1 MSQET
6 EQKSVEANEIKEN
19 GRLGTFI
26 HRVRELPSNYRMAF
40 VSSWRNKERGL
51 AVFAGVFLA
60 SLVITTV
67 LSYGVGLSQI
77 FLATSLEGE
86 PVDAKIEFDRKPAE
100 GTEGWTNNST
110 VMMEVCDELV
120 SEFVEFTDCALTL
133 GRQGIHGGGFF
144 NQDFIVAQPLEMRS
158 MEANS
163 NPLWEDVKFNYPE
176 LEDAGPPISEMRGIR
191 FMGPGAFDG
200 ELADRFGG
208 NIIDGLGE
216 WPSPE
221 EMEDRRGLI
230 LPSNIVSDARAN
242 VGDKIDSLS
251 FVYVTQTSELGSD
264 SITPENCAG
273 EITSERNEQTYCR
286 EEFVVENLTILGVYD
301 PWDFGNPTLPPNP
314 VFASLTSLSDEQQR
328 ILIDNDHIYLS
339 MSVNR
344 SLIPSSS
351 TTEAAEWLEDLGMR
365 VGDKEYANGTVEVF
379 YFDIVSG
386 TITFLQIFLGLIQA
400 FDYII
405 MIPIVV
411 LSIAVLIYGLV
422 LSLEQRRR
430 EISIQRVIGADTQR
444 LSGMV
449 LLELSVIAFAGWVV
463 GYLLAMIAVP
473 IVLSAVGFLVFSE
486 LTTEVNPALS
496 FAATLFTAFATLGV
510 ALLFGRSRTR
520 EFIEMEI
527 DEGVRTISKKRPPR
541 RWLHWTMFTIG
552 MLSFTDTALEQ
563 NGSEDGLY
571 SNFFLEGL
579 FGIFGP
585 FFLWIGG
592 ALLLA
597 WLGAKGPYIM
607 QFIFG
612 KTALLKD
619 VKRGLKGSGS
629 SESINR
635 LSVIMLLTLSIVTLA
650 AVQGYTGTLVDERTA
665 DANVGSELQMVMDGP
680 RNQSQVEAILT
691 EYYPDGEIVAMTV
704 PQILLSPTRGGD
716 AYLTYVLMN
725 NSDEVLRWNQQA
737 IPGDGSDP
745 SIYGGMTF
753 SAGEDAAYGLDLW
766 GSGRRSNDA
775 EDIVLA
781 ASDSRS
787 EVVNFTYNDIDF
799 VPSNISGEDRIGLLF
814 AFASVLDT
822 DLSDADLSNED
833 FSNRDFGRTNFINAN
848 LSGAN
853 FSGSN
858 LSESIFVNTN
868 ITNTNFSEANLEG
881 AIFFSFASLLTA
893 VDPEQPTMEELIERV
908 GRYDLDV
915 TESIEGMICPNGEI
929 APAEE
934 CTTFSELSDFPE
946 LIQPFFFIQSRD
958 VVITPFQEELRYI
971 GVHKFI
977 PGVPSGAMSSSL
989 IISEDSWRAFV
1000 GDEDA
1005 DEHNSTTWIIHLPD
1019 ISGDD
1024 LKALASIIEA
1034 DSRVSST
1041 NDWETAHEAVERDGG
1056 LIFGTP
1062 GLLSLQFVVASI
1074 AAVASAFV
1082 FLSLVLTQ
1090 RQKELAIL
1098 QAIGASPNQIIRL
1111 VLFEILSIVLVSMLL
1126 GIILGIG
1133 VAFSFNGFF
1142 DVFGFIFQIFG
1153 GTSTV
1158 IERELVYPWVQL
1170 GLVTFSVFVAVVLAL
1185 VVTTRRALS
1194 ADLASVLKGE

>member
-1 MSQET
+1 MAEET
-6 EQKSVEANEIKEN
+6 EQKTVESNEIKEN

-26 HRVRELPSNYRMAF
+26 HRVRELPSNYRMAL

-86 PVDAKIEFDRKPAE
+86 PVDAKIEFDRKPVE

-120 SEFVEFTDCALTL
+120 SDFVEFTDCALTL

-158 MEANS
+158 MEANE
-163 NPLWEDVKFNYPE
+163 NPLWEDISFNYPE

-200 ELADRFGG
+200 ELADRFGA

-221 EMEDRRGLI
+221 VMEEERGLI
-230 LPSNIVSDARAN
+230 LPSNIVNEARAKI
-242 VGDKIDSLS
+242 GDRIDKLS
-251 FVYVTQTSELGSD
+251 FVYVTQTAELGSD
-264 SITPENCAG
+264 SITPDNCAG

-286 EEFVVENLTILGVYD
+286 EEFTVENLTILGVYD

-314 VFASLTSLSDEQQR
+314 VFASLTTLSDDQQR
-328 ILIDNDHIYLS
+328 LLIDNDHIYLS
-339 MSVNR
+339 MTVNR

-365 VGDKEYANGTVEVF
+365 VGDKEYANGTVELF

-486 LTTEVNPALS
+486 LTIEVNPALS
-496 FAATLFTAFATLGV
+496 FAATLFTAVATLGV

-527 DEGVRTISKKRPPR
+527 DEGVRTISKNRPPR
-541 RWLHWTMFTIG
+541 RWLHWTMFAIG

-612 KTALLKD
+612 KTTLLKD

-665 DANVGSELQMVMDGP
+665 DATVGSELQMVMDGP
-680 RNQSQVEAILT
+680 RNQSQVEAVLA
-691 EYYPDGEIVAMTV
+691 EYYPTGEIVAMTV
-704 PQILLSPTRGGD
+704 PQILLSPTAGGD

-753 SAGEDAAYGLDLW
+753 TAGEEAAYGLDLW

-787 EVVNFTYNDIDF
+787 EVLNFTYNDIDF
-799 VPSNISGEDRIGLLF
+799 VPSNISEEDRLGLLF
-814 AFASVLDT
+814 AYASVMDT
-822 DLSDADLSNED
+822 DLSDANLSNENL
-833 FSNRDFGRTNFINAN
+833 SNRDFGRTNFINAD

-853 FSGSN
+853 FSGAN
-858 LSESIFVNTN
+858 LSESIFIDTD
-868 ITNTNFSEANLEG
+868 ITGTNFSEANLEG
-881 AIFFSFASLLTA
+881 TIFFSFASLLS
-893 VDPEQPTMEELIERV
+893 VGPEPTLEDVIERI
-908 GRYDLDV
+908 GLYDLSV
-915 TESIEGMICPNGEI
+915 TESIEGMICPNGET
-929 APAEE
+929 APDEA
-934 CTTFSELSDFPE
+934 CTTFSEFSDFPE
-946 LIQPFFFIQSRD
+946 LLQPFLFAQSRD
-958 VVITPFQEELRYI
+958 VVITPYQEELRYI
-971 GVHKFI
+971 GVHTFI
-977 PGVPSGAMSSSL
+977 PGVPSAAMGSSL
-989 IISEDSWRAFV
+989 IISEESWRSFV
-1000 GDEDA
+1000 GDEKA
-1005 DEHNSTTWIIHLPD
+1005 DTHNSTTWIIHLPD
-1019 ISGDD
+1019 IGGDE
-1024 LKALASIIEA
+1024 LKALASRVEA

-1158 IERELVYPWVQL
+1158 IERELVYPWTQL
-1170 GLVTFSVFVAVVLAL
+1170 AFVTLSVFAAVVLAL
-1185 VVTTRRALS
+1185 VITTRRALG

>member
-1 MSQET
+1 
-6 EQKSVEANEIKEN
+6 
-19 GRLGTFI
+19 
-26 HRVRELPSNYRMAF
+26 
-40 VSSWRNKERGL
+40 
-51 AVFAGVFLA
+51 
-60 SLVITTV
+60 
-67 LSYGVGLSQI
+67 
-77 FLATSLEGE
+77 
-86 PVDAKIEFDRKPAE
+86 
-100 GTEGWTNNST
+100 
-110 VMMEVCDELV
+110 
-120 SEFVEFTDCALTL
+120 
-133 GRQGIHGGGFF
+133 
-144 NQDFIVAQPLEMRS
+144 
-158 MEANS
+158 
-163 NPLWEDVKFNYPE
+163 
-176 LEDAGPPISEMRGIR
+176 
-191 FMGPGAFDG
+191 
-200 ELADRFGG
+200 
-208 NIIDGLGE
+208 
-216 WPSPE
+216 
-221 EMEDRRGLI
+221 
-230 LPSNIVSDARAN
+230 
-242 VGDKIDSLS
+242 
-251 FVYVTQTSELGSD
+251 
-264 SITPENCAG
+264 
-273 EITSERNEQTYCR
+273 
-286 EEFVVENLTILGVYD
+286 
-301 PWDFGNPTLPPNP
+301 
-314 VFASLTSLSDEQQR
+314 
-328 ILIDNDHIYLS
+328 
-339 MSVNR
+339 
-344 SLIPSSS
+344 
-351 TTEAAEWLEDLGMR
+351 
-365 VGDKEYANGTVEVF
+365 
-379 YFDIVSG
+379 
-386 TITFLQIFLGLIQA
+386 
-400 FDYII
+400 
-405 MIPIVV
+405 
-411 LSIAVLIYGLV
+411 
-422 LSLEQRRR
+422 
-430 EISIQRVIGADTQR
+430 
-444 LSGMV
+444 
-449 LLELSVIAFAGWVV
+449 
-463 GYLLAMIAVP
+463 MIAVP

-527 DEGVRTISKKRPPR
+527 DEGVRTISEKRPPR
-541 RWLHWTMFTIG
+541 RWLHWTMFAIG

-665 DANVGSELQMVMDGP
+665 DATVGSEMQMVMDGP
-680 RNQSQVEAILT
+680 RNQSQVEAVLT

-775 EDIVLA
+775 EDIILS

-799 VPSNISGEDRIGLLF
+799 VPSNISEEDRIGLLF
-814 AFASVLDT
+814 AYASVMDT
-822 DLSDADLSNED
+822 DLSEADLSNENL
-833 FSNRDFGRTNFINAN
+833 SNRDFGRTNFINAD

-853 FSGSN
+853 FSGAN
-858 LSESIFVNTN
+858 LSESIFIDTD
-868 ITNTNFSEANLEG
+868 ITGTNFSEANLEG
-881 AIFFSFASLLTA
+881 TIFFSFASLLSA
-893 VDPEQPTMEELIERV
+893 GPEPTLEDVIERI
-908 GRYDLDV
+908 GLYDLSV
-915 TESIEGMICPNGEI
+915 TESIEGMICPNGETV
-929 APAEE
+929 PDEE
-934 CTTFSELSDFPE
+934 CTTFSSFSDFPE
-946 LIQPFFFIQSRD
+946 LLQPFLFAQSRD
-958 VVITPFQEELRYI
+958 VVITPYEEELRYI

-977 PGVPSGAMSSSL
+977 PGVPSGAMASSL
-989 IISEDSWRAFV
+989 IISEESWRAFV
-1000 GDEDA
+1000 GDEKA
-1005 DEHNSTTWIIHLPD
+1005 NTHNSTTWIIHLPD
-1019 ISGDD
+1019 ISGDE

-1170 GLVTFSVFVAVVLAL
+1170 GLVTLSVFGAVVLAL

>member
-1 MSQET
+1 MTEEV
-6 EQKSVEANEIKEN
+6 EQKSVEPNEIKEN

-26 HRVRELPSNYRMAF
+26 HRVRELPSNYRMALI
-40 VSSWRNKERGL
+40 SSWRNKERGL

-86 PVDAKIEFDRKPAE
+86 PVDAKIEFDRKPAY
-100 GTEGWTNNST
+100 GTEGWTNNSS

-120 SEFVEFTDCALTL
+120 ADFVEFTDCALTL

-158 MEANS
+158 MEANE
-163 NPLWEDVKFNYPE
+163 NPLWEDIKFNYPE

-221 EMEDRRGLI
+221 VMEEQRGLI

-251 FVYVTQTSELGSD
+251 FVYVTQTAELGSD
-264 SITPENCAG
+264 SITPDNCAG

-286 EEFVVENLTILGVYD
+286 EEFTIENLTLLGVYD

-314 VFASLTSLSDEQQR
+314 VFASLNTLSDEQQR
-328 ILIDNDHIYLS
+328 TLIDNDHIYLS

-365 VGDKEYANGTVEVF
+365 VGDQEYANGTVEVF

-463 GYLLAMIAVP
+463 GYILAMIAVP

-486 LTTEVNPALS
+486 LTTEVNPTLS

-527 DEGVRTISKKRPPR
+527 DEGVRTVAKKRPPR
-541 RWLHWTMFTIG
+541 RWLHWAMFAIG

-665 DANVGSELQMVMDGP
+665 DANVGSEMQVVMDGP
-680 RNQSQVEAILT
+680 RNQSQVETVLT

-704 PQILLSPTRGGD
+704 PQILLSPTGGGD

-725 NSDEVLRWNQQA
+725 NSDDVLRWNQQA

-753 SAGEDAAYGLDLW
+753 SAGEEAAYGL
-766 GSGRRSNDA
+766 GRRSNDA
-775 EDIVLA
+775 EDIILS

-787 EVVNFTYNDIDF
+787 EVLNFTYNDIDF
-799 VPSNISGEDRIGLLF
+799 IPSNISEEDRFGLLF
-814 AFASVLDT
+814 AYASVMDT
-822 DLSDADLSNED
+822 DLSEANLSNENL
-833 FSNRDFGRTNFINAN
+833 SNRDFGRTNFINAD

-853 FSGSN
+853 FSGTN
-858 LSESIFVNTN
+858 LSESIFIDTD
-868 ITNTNFSEANLEG
+868 ITGTNFSEANLEG
-881 AIFFSFASLLTA
+881 AIFFSFASLVSA
-893 VDPEQPTMEELIERV
+893 GPEPTLEDVIERI
-908 GRYDLDV
+908 GRYDLTV
-915 TESIEGMICPNGEI
+915 TESIEGMICPNGET
-929 APAEE
+929 APDEA
-934 CTTFSELSDFPE
+934 CTIFSEFSDFPE
-946 LIQPFFFIQSRD
+946 LLQPFLFAQSRD
-958 VVITPFQEELRYI
+958 VVITPYQEELRYI
-971 GVHKFI
+971 GVHTFI
-977 PGVPSGAMSSSL
+977 PGVPSAAMGSSL
-989 IISEDSWRAFV
+989 IISEESWRSFV
-1000 GDEDA
+1000 GDEKA
-1005 DEHNSTTWIIHLPD
+1005 DTHNSTTWIIHLPD
-1019 ISGDD
+1019 IGGEE

-1041 NDWETAHEAVERDGG
+1041 NDWKTAHEAVERDGG

-1170 GLVTFSVFVAVVLAL
+1170 GLVTLSVFGAVVLAL

-1194 ADLASVLKGE
+1194 ADLATVLKGE

>member
-1 MSQET
+1 MSEET
-6 EQKSVEANEIKEN
+6 EQKSVESNEIKEN

-26 HRVRELPSNYRMAF
+26 HRVRELPSNYRMAL

-77 FLATSLEGE
+77 FLSTSLEGE
-86 PVDAKIEFDRKPAE
+86 PVDAKIEFDRKPAY
-100 GTEGWTNNST
+100 GTEGWTNNSS

-120 SEFVEFTDCALTL
+120 SDFVEFTDCALTL
-133 GRQGIHGGGFF
+133 GRQGIHGSGFF

-163 NPLWEDVKFNYPE
+163 NPLWEDISFNYPE

-200 ELADRFGG
+200 ELADRFGA

-221 EMEDRRGLI
+221 VMEEERGLI
-230 LPSNIVSDARAN
+230 LPSNIVNEARAK
-242 VGDKIDSLS
+242 VGEKIDKLS
-251 FVYVTQTSELGSD
+251 FVYVTETAELGSD

-286 EEFVVENLTILGVYD
+286 EEFTIENLTLLGVYD

-314 VFASLTSLSDEQQR
+314 VFASLNTLSDEQQR

-339 MSVNR
+339 MTVNR

-365 VGDKEYANGTVEVF
+365 VGDQEYANGTVEVF

-449 LLELSVIAFAGWVV
+449 LLELSVIAFAGWIV
-463 GYLLAMIAVP
+463 GYLLAMVAVP

-486 LTTEVNPALS
+486 LTTAVNPALS
-496 FAATLFTAFATLGV
+496 FGATLFTAFATLGV

-680 RNQSQVEAILT
+680 RNQSQVEAVLS

-704 PQILLSPTRGGD
+704 PQILLSPSAGGD

-753 SAGEDAAYGLDLW
+753 TAGGEAAYGLDLW

-787 EVVNFTYNDIDF
+787 ELVNFTYNDIDF
-799 VPSNISGEDRIGLLF
+799 VPSNISEEDRLGLLF
-814 AFASVLDT
+814 AYASVMDT
-822 DLSDADLSNED
+822 DLSDANLSNENL
-833 FSNRDFGRTNFINAN
+833 SNRDFGRTNFINAD
-848 LSGAN
+848 LSGAD
-853 FSGSN
+853 FSSAN
-858 LSESIFVNTN
+858 LSESIFIDTDVTG
-868 ITNTNFSEANLEG
+868 TNFSEANLEG
-881 AIFFSFASLLTA
+881 AIFFSFASLFSVA
-893 VDPEQPTMEELIERV
+893 EPTLEDVIQRIGL
-908 GRYDLDV
+908 YDLSV
-915 TESIEGMICPNGEI
+915 TESIEGIICPNGET
-929 APAEE
+929 APDET

-946 LIQPFFFIQSRD
+946 LLQPFLFAQSRD
-958 VVITPFQEELRYI
+958 VVITPYQEELRYI
-971 GVHKFI
+971 GVHTFI
-977 PGVPSGAMSSSL
+977 PGVPSAAMGSSL
-989 IISEDSWRAFV
+989 IISEESWRSFV
-1000 GDEDA
+1000 GDEKA
-1005 DEHNSTTWIIHLPD
+1005 DSHNSTTWIIHLPD
-1019 ISGDD
+1019 IDGDE
-1024 LKALASIIEA
+1024 LKALASRVEA

-1185 VVTTRRALS
+1185 VVTTRRALG
-1194 ADLASVLKGE
+1194 ADLATVLKGE

>member
-1 MSQET
+1 MAEET
-6 EQKSVEANEIKEN
+6 EQKTVESNEIKEN

-26 HRVRELPSNYRMAF
+26 HRVRELPSNYRMAL

-86 PVDAKIEFDRKPAE
+86 PVDAKIEFDRKPVE

-120 SEFVEFTDCALTL
+120 SDFVEFTDCALTL

-158 MEANS
+158 MEANE
-163 NPLWEDVKFNYPE
+163 NPLWEDIGFNYPE

-200 ELADRFGG
+200 ELADRFGA

-221 EMEDRRGLI
+221 VMEEERGLI
-230 LPSNIVSDARAN
+230 LPSNIVNEARAKI
-242 VGDKIDSLS
+242 GDKIDKLS
-251 FVYVTQTSELGSD
+251 FVYVTQTAELGSD
-264 SITPENCAG
+264 SITPDNCAG

-286 EEFVVENLTILGVYD
+286 EEFTVENLTILGVYD

-314 VFASLTSLSDEQQR
+314 VFASLTTLSDDQQR
-328 ILIDNDHIYLS
+328 LLIDNDHIYLS
-339 MSVNR
+339 MTVNR

-365 VGDKEYANGTVEVF
+365 VGDKEYANGTVELF

-486 LTTEVNPALS
+486 LTIEVNPALS
-496 FAATLFTAFATLGV
+496 FAATLFTAVATLGV

-527 DEGVRTISKKRPPR
+527 DEGVRTISKNRPPR
-541 RWLHWTMFTIG
+541 RWLHWTMFAIG

-665 DANVGSELQMVMDGP
+665 DATVGSELQMVMDGP
-680 RNQSQVEAILT
+680 RNQSQVEAVLA
-691 EYYPDGEIVAMTV
+691 EYYPTGEIVAMTV
-704 PQILLSPTRGGD
+704 PQILLSPTAGGD

-753 SAGEDAAYGLDLW
+753 TAGEEAAYGLDLW

-787 EVVNFTYNDIDF
+787 EVLNFTYNDIDF
-799 VPSNISGEDRIGLLF
+799 VPSNISEEDRLGLLF
-814 AFASVLDT
+814 AYASVMDT
-822 DLSDADLSNED
+822 DLSDANLSNENL
-833 FSNRDFGRTNFINAN
+833 SNRDFGRTNFINAD

-853 FSGSN
+853 FSGAN
-858 LSESIFVNTN
+858 LSESIFIDTD
-868 ITNTNFSEANLEG
+868 ITGTNFSEANLEG
-881 AIFFSFASLLTA
+881 SIFFSFASLLS
-893 VDPEQPTMEELIERV
+893 VGPEPTLEDVIERI
-908 GRYDLDV
+908 GLYDLSV
-915 TESIEGMICPNGEI
+915 TESIEGMICPNGET
-929 APAEE
+929 APDEA
-934 CTTFSELSDFPE
+934 CTTFSEFSDFPE
-946 LIQPFFFIQSRD
+946 LLQPFLFAQSRD
-958 VVITPFQEELRYI
+958 VVITPYQEELRYI
-971 GVHKFI
+971 GVHTFI
-977 PGVPSGAMSSSL
+977 PGVPSAAMGSSL
-989 IISEDSWRAFV
+989 IISEESWRSFV
-1000 GDEDA
+1000 GDEKA
-1005 DEHNSTTWIIHLPD
+1005 DTHNSTTWIIHLPD
-1019 ISGDD
+1019 IGGDE
-1024 LKALASIIEA
+1024 LKALASRVEA

-1158 IERELVYPWVQL
+1158 IERELVYPWTQL
-1170 GLVTFSVFVAVVLAL
+1170 AFVTLSVFAAVVLAL
-1185 VVTTRRALS
+1185 VITTRRALG

>member
-1 MSQET
+1 MSEET
-6 EQKSVEANEIKEN
+6 EQKSVEPNEIKEN

-77 FLATSLEGE
+77 FLSTSLEGE
-86 PVDAKIEFDRKPAE
+86 PVDAKIEFDRKPAY
-100 GTEGWTNNST
+100 GTEGWTNNSS

-120 SEFVEFTDCALTL
+120 SDFVEFTDCALTL

-163 NPLWEDVKFNYPE
+163 NPLWEDISFNYPE

-200 ELADRFGG
+200 ELADRFGA

-221 EMEDRRGLI
+221 IMEEERGLI
-230 LPSNIVSDARAN
+230 LPSNIVNEARAK
-242 VGDKIDSLS
+242 VGERIDKLS
-251 FVYVTQTSELGSD
+251 FVYVTQTAELGSD
-264 SITPENCAG
+264 SITPDNCAG

-286 EEFVVENLTILGVYD
+286 EEFTIENLTLLGVYD

-314 VFASLTSLSDEQQR
+314 VFASLNTLSDEQQR

-339 MSVNR
+339 MTVNR

-365 VGDKEYANGTVEVF
+365 VGDQEYANGTVEVF

-449 LLELSVIAFAGWVV
+449 LLELSVIAFAGWIV
-463 GYLLAMIAVP
+463 GYLLAMVAVP

-486 LTTEVNPALS
+486 LTTAVNPALS
-496 FAATLFTAFATLGV
+496 FGATLFTAFATLGV

-680 RNQSQVEAILT
+680 RNQSQVEEVLA

-704 PQILLSPTRGGD
+704 PQILLSPSAGGD

-753 SAGEDAAYGLDLW
+753 TAGEEAAYGLDLW

-775 EDIVLA
+775 EDIVLD

-787 EVVNFTYNDIDF
+787 ELVNFTYNDIDF
-799 VPSNISGEDRIGLLF
+799 VPSNISEEDRLGLLF
-814 AFASVLDT
+814 AYAFVMDT
-822 DLSDADLSNED
+822 DLSDANLSNENL
-833 FSNRDFGRTNFINAN
+833 SNRDFGRTNFINAN

-853 FSGSN
+853 FSSAN
-858 LSESIFVNTN
+858 LSESIFIDTD
-868 ITNTNFSEANLEG
+868 ITGANFSEANLEG
-881 AIFFSFASLLTA
+881 AIFFTFASLLSVA
-893 VDPEQPTMEELIERV
+893 EPTLEDVIQRIGL
-908 GRYDLDV
+908 YDLNV
-915 TESIEGMICPNGEI
+915 TESIEGMICPNGETV
-929 APAEE
+929 PDEE
-934 CTTFSELSDFPE
+934 CTTFSSFSDFPE
-946 LIQPFFFIQSRD
+946 LLQPFLFAQSRD
-958 VVITPFQEELRYI
+958 VVITPYQEELRYI
-971 GVHKFI
+971 GVHTFI
-977 PGVPSGAMSSSL
+977 PGVPSAAMGSSL
-989 IISEDSWRAFV
+989 IISEESWRSFV
-1000 GDEDA
+1000 GDEKA
-1005 DEHNSTTWIIHLPD
+1005 DTHNSTTWIIHLPD
-1019 ISGDD
+1019 IDGDE
-1024 LKALASIIEA
+1024 LKALASRVEA

-1185 VVTTRRALS
+1185 VVTTRRALG
-1194 ADLASVLKGE
+1194 ADLATVLKGE

>member
-1 MSQET
+1 MAEET
-6 EQKSVEANEIKEN
+6 EQKTVESNEIKEN

-26 HRVRELPSNYRMAF
+26 HRVRELPSNYRMAL

-86 PVDAKIEFDRKPAE
+86 PVDAKIEFDRKPVE

-120 SEFVEFTDCALTL
+120 SDFVEFTDCALTL

-158 MEANS
+158 MEANE
-163 NPLWEDVKFNYPE
+163 NPLWEDISFNYPE

-221 EMEDRRGLI
+221 VMEEERGLI
-230 LPSNIVSDARAN
+230 LPSNIVNEARAKI
-242 VGDKIDSLS
+242 GDRIDKLS
-251 FVYVTQTSELGSD
+251 FVYVTQTAELGSD
-264 SITPENCAG
+264 SITPDNCAG

-286 EEFVVENLTILGVYD
+286 EEFTVENLTILGVYD

-314 VFASLTSLSDEQQR
+314 VFASLTTLSDDQQR
-328 ILIDNDHIYLS
+328 LLIDNDHIYLS
-339 MSVNR
+339 MTVNR

-365 VGDKEYANGTVEVF
+365 VGDKEYANGTVELF

-486 LTTEVNPALS
+486 LTIEVNPALS
-496 FAATLFTAFATLGV
+496 FAATLFTAVATLGV

-527 DEGVRTISKKRPPR
+527 DEGVRTISKNRPPR
-541 RWLHWTMFTIG
+541 RWLHWTMFAIG

-665 DANVGSELQMVMDGP
+665 DATVGSELQMVMDGP
-680 RNQSQVEAILT
+680 RNQSQVEAVLA
-691 EYYPDGEIVAMTV
+691 EYYPTGEIVAMTV
-704 PQILLSPTRGGD
+704 PQILLSPTAGGD

-753 SAGEDAAYGLDLW
+753 TAGEEAAYGLDLW

-787 EVVNFTYNDIDF
+787 EVLNFTYNDIDF
-799 VPSNISGEDRIGLLF
+799 VPSNISEEDRLGLLF
-814 AFASVLDT
+814 AYASVMDT
-822 DLSDADLSNED
+822 DLSDANLSNENL
-833 FSNRDFGRTNFINAN
+833 SNRDFGRTNFINAD

-853 FSGSN
+853 FSGAN
-858 LSESIFVNTN
+858 LSESIFIDTD
-868 ITNTNFSEANLEG
+868 ITGTNFSEANLEG
-881 AIFFSFASLLTA
+881 TIFFSFASLLS
-893 VDPEQPTMEELIERV
+893 VGPEPTLEDVIERI
-908 GRYDLDV
+908 GLYDLSV
-915 TESIEGMICPNGEI
+915 TESIEGMICPNGET
-929 APAEE
+929 APDEA
-934 CTTFSELSDFPE
+934 CTTFSEFSDFPE
-946 LIQPFFFIQSRD
+946 LLQPFLFAQSRD
-958 VVITPFQEELRYI
+958 VVITPYQEELRYI
-971 GVHKFI
+971 GVHTFI
-977 PGVPSGAMSSSL
+977 PGVPSAAMGSSL
-989 IISEDSWRAFV
+989 IISEESWRSFV
-1000 GDEDA
+1000 GDEKA
-1005 DEHNSTTWIIHLPD
+1005 DTHNSTTWIIHLPD
-1019 ISGDD
+1019 IGGDE
-1024 LKALASIIEA
+1024 LKALASRVEA

-1158 IERELVYPWVQL
+1158 IERELVYPWTQL
-1170 GLVTFSVFVAVVLAL
+1170 AFVTLSVFAAVVLAL
-1185 VVTTRRALS
+1185 VITTRRALG

>member
-1 MSQET
+1 MSEET
-6 EQKSVEANEIKEN
+6 EQKSVESNEIKEN

-120 SEFVEFTDCALTL
+120 SDFVEFTDCALTL

-144 NQDFIVAQPLEMRS
+144 NEDFIVAQPLEMRS

-163 NPLWEDVKFNYPE
+163 NPLWKDMDFNYPE

-200 ELADRFGG
+200 ELANRFGA

-221 EMEDRRGLI
+221 AMEEQRGLI
-230 LPSNIVSDARAN
+230 LPSNIVSDARAS
-242 VGDKIDSLS
+242 VGDRIDSLS
-251 FVYVTQTSELGSD
+251 FVYVTQTSEIGSD
-264 SITPENCAG
+264 SITSENCAG
-273 EITSERNEQTYCR
+273 EITSERNGQTYCR
-286 EEFVVENLTILGVYD
+286 EEFTVENLTILGVYD

-314 VFASLTSLSDEQQR
+314 IFASLTTLSEDQQR
-328 ILIDNDHIYLS
+328 LLIDNDHIYLS
-339 MSVNR
+339 MTVNR

-486 LTTEVNPALS
+486 LTTTVNPALS
-496 FAATLFTAFATLGV
+496 FGATLFTAFATLGV

-541 RWLHWTMFTIG
+541 RWLHWTMFAIG

-680 RNQSQVEAILT
+680 RNQSQVEAVLS
-691 EYYPDGEIVAMTV
+691 EYYPDGEIVATTV
-704 PQILLSPTRGGD
+704 PQILLSPTAGGD
-716 AYLTYVLMN
+716 TYLTYVLMN
-725 NSDEVLRWNQQA
+725 NSDEVLRWNEQA
-737 IPGDGSDP
+737 IPGEDSDP
-745 SIYGGMTF
+745 SIYDGLTF
-753 SAGEDAAYGLDLW
+753 SAGEDAAYALDLW

-775 EDIVLA
+775 ADIVLP

-787 EVVNFTYNDIDF
+787 EVINFTNIDL
-799 VPSNISGEDRIGLLF
+799 VPVETNASLEERISVLF
-814 AFASVLDT
+814 AYSLMMET
-822 DLSDADLSNED
+822 DLSGIDLSNED
-833 FSNRDFGRTNFINAN
+833 LTNRDFGRTNFMNTDLSGAN
-848 LSGAN
+848 LSGV
-853 FSGSN
+853 N
-858 LSESIFVNTN
+858 LSESLFIDTD
-868 ITNTNFSEANLEG
+868 ISGTNFSGANLEN
-881 AIFFSFASLLTA
+881 AIFFDTASLVFL
-893 VDPEQPTMEELIERV
+893 PENATFENVTDRIGLF
-908 GRYDLDV
+908 DFTV
-915 TESIEGMICPNGEI
+915 TESTDGMTCPNGEI
-929 APAEE
+929 APDAN
-934 CTTFSELSDFPE
+934 CTRFTQFPE
-946 LIQPFFFIQSRD
+946 LLRPFLMEQADF
-958 VVITPFQEELRYI
+958 VITSTQSELRYL
-971 GVHKFI
+971 GVHTYI
-977 PGVPSGAMSSSL
+977 PGVPSASMASSL
-989 IISEDSWRAFV
+989 IISEESWRAFV
-1000 GDEDA
+1000 GDEKA
-1005 DEHNSTTWIIHLPD
+1005 DRHNSTTWIFHLPD
-1019 ISGDD
+1019 ISGDE
-1024 LKALASIIEA
+1024 LKALASVIEA

-1041 NDWETAHEAVERDGG
+1041 NDWKTAHEAVERDGG

>member
-1 MSQET
+1 MAEET
-6 EQKSVEANEIKEN
+6 EQKTVESNEIKEN

-26 HRVRELPSNYRMAF
+26 HRVRELPSNYRMAL

-86 PVDAKIEFDRKPAE
+86 PVDAKIEFDRKPVE

-120 SEFVEFTDCALTL
+120 SDFVEFTDCALTL

-158 MEANS
+158 MEANE
-163 NPLWEDVKFNYPE
+163 NPLWEDIGFNYPE

-200 ELADRFGG
+200 ELADRFGA

-221 EMEDRRGLI
+221 VMEEERGLI
-230 LPSNIVSDARAN
+230 LPSNIVNEARAKI
-242 VGDKIDSLS
+242 GDKIDKLS
-251 FVYVTQTSELGSD
+251 FVYVTQTAELGSD
-264 SITPENCAG
+264 SITPDNCAG

-286 EEFVVENLTILGVYD
+286 EEFTVENLTILGVYD

-314 VFASLTSLSDEQQR
+314 VFASLTTLSDDQQR
-328 ILIDNDHIYLS
+328 LLIDNDHIYLS
-339 MSVNR
+339 MTVNR

-365 VGDKEYANGTVEVF
+365 VGDKEYANGTVELF

-486 LTTEVNPALS
+486 LTIEVNPALS
-496 FAATLFTAFATLGV
+496 FAATLFTAVATLGV

-527 DEGVRTISKKRPPR
+527 DEGVRTISKNRPPR
-541 RWLHWTMFTIG
+541 RWLHWTMFAIG

-612 KTALLKD
+612 KTTLLKD

-665 DANVGSELQMVMDGP
+665 DATVGSELQMVMDGP
-680 RNQSQVEAILT
+680 RNQSQVEAVLA
-691 EYYPDGEIVAMTV
+691 EYYPTGEIVAMTV
-704 PQILLSPTRGGD
+704 PQILLSPTAGGD

-753 SAGEDAAYGLDLW
+753 TAGEEAAYGLDLW

-787 EVVNFTYNDIDF
+787 EVLNFTYNDIDF
-799 VPSNISGEDRIGLLF
+799 VPSNISEEDRLGLLF
-814 AFASVLDT
+814 AYASVMDT
-822 DLSDADLSNED
+822 DLSDANLSNENL
-833 FSNRDFGRTNFINAN
+833 SNRDFGRTNFINAD

-853 FSGSN
+853 FSGAN
-858 LSESIFVNTN
+858 LSESIFIDTD
-868 ITNTNFSEANLEG
+868 ITGTNFSEANLEG
-881 AIFFSFASLLTA
+881 TIFFSFASLLS
-893 VDPEQPTMEELIERV
+893 VGPEPTLEDVIERI
-908 GRYDLDV
+908 GLYDLSV
-915 TESIEGMICPNGEI
+915 TESIEGMICPNGET
-929 APAEE
+929 APDEA
-934 CTTFSELSDFPE
+934 CTTFSEFSDFPE
-946 LIQPFFFIQSRD
+946 LLQPFLFAQSRD
-958 VVITPFQEELRYI
+958 VVITPYQEELRYI
-971 GVHKFI
+971 GVHTFI
-977 PGVPSGAMSSSL
+977 PGVPSAAMGSSL
-989 IISEDSWRAFV
+989 IISEESWRSFV
-1000 GDEDA
+1000 GDEKA
-1005 DEHNSTTWIIHLPD
+1005 DTHNSTTWIIHLPD
-1019 ISGDD
+1019 IGGDE
-1024 LKALASIIEA
+1024 LKALASRVEA

-1158 IERELVYPWVQL
+1158 IERELVYPWTQL
-1170 GLVTFSVFVAVVLAL
+1170 AFVTLSVFAAVVLAL
-1185 VVTTRRALS
+1185 VITTRRALG

>member
-1 MSQET
+1 MSEET
-6 EQKSVEANEIKEN
+6 EQKSVEPNEIKEN

-77 FLATSLEGE
+77 FLSTSLEGE
-86 PVDAKIEFDRKPAE
+86 PVDAKIEFDRKPAY
-100 GTEGWTNNST
+100 GTEGWTNNSS

-120 SEFVEFTDCALTL
+120 SDFVEFTDCALTL

-163 NPLWEDVKFNYPE
+163 NPLWEDISFNYPE

-200 ELADRFGG
+200 ELADRFGA

-221 EMEDRRGLI
+221 IMEEERGLI
-230 LPSNIVSDARAN
+230 LPSNIVNEARAK
-242 VGDKIDSLS
+242 VGERIDKLS
-251 FVYVTQTSELGSD
+251 FVYVTQTAELGSD
-264 SITPENCAG
+264 SITPDNCAG

-286 EEFVVENLTILGVYD
+286 EEFTIENLTLLGVYD

-314 VFASLTSLSDEQQR
+314 VFASLNTLSDEQQR

-339 MSVNR
+339 MTVNR

-365 VGDKEYANGTVEVF
+365 VGDQEYANGTVEVF

-449 LLELSVIAFAGWVV
+449 LLELSVIAFAGWIV
-463 GYLLAMIAVP
+463 GYLLAMVAVP

-486 LTTEVNPALS
+486 LTTAVNPALS
-496 FAATLFTAFATLGV
+496 FGATLFTAFATLGV

-680 RNQSQVEAILT
+680 RNQSQVEEVLA

-704 PQILLSPTRGGD
+704 PQILLSPSAGGD

-753 SAGEDAAYGLDLW
+753 TAGEEAAYGLDLW

-775 EDIVLA
+775 EDIVLD

-787 EVVNFTYNDIDF
+787 ELVNFTYNDIDF
-799 VPSNISGEDRIGLLF
+799 VPSNISEEDRLGLLF
-814 AFASVLDT
+814 AYAFVMDT
-822 DLSDADLSNED
+822 DLSDANLSNENL
-833 FSNRDFGRTNFINAN
+833 SNRDFGRTNFINAN

-853 FSGSN
+853 FSSAN
-858 LSESIFVNTN
+858 LSESIFIDTD
-868 ITNTNFSEANLEG
+868 ITGANFSEANLEG
-881 AIFFSFASLLTA
+881 AIFFTFASLLSVA
-893 VDPEQPTMEELIERV
+893 EPTLEDVIERI
-908 GRYDLDV
+908 GLYDLNV
-915 TESIEGMICPNGEI
+915 TESIEGMICPNGET
-929 APAEE
+929 APDEE
-934 CTTFSELSDFPE
+934 CTTFSSFSDFPE
-946 LIQPFFFIQSRD
+946 LLQPFLFAQSRD
-958 VVITPFQEELRYI
+958 VVITPYQEELRYI
-971 GVHKFI
+971 GVHTFI
-977 PGVPSGAMSSSL
+977 PGVPSAAMGSSL
-989 IISEDSWRAFV
+989 IISEESWRSFV
-1000 GDEDA
+1000 GDEKA
-1005 DEHNSTTWIIHLPD
+1005 DTHNSTTWIIHLPD
-1019 ISGDD
+1019 IDGDE
-1024 LKALASIIEA
+1024 LKALASRVEA

-1170 GLVTFSVFVAVVLAL
+1170 GLVTLSVFGAVVLAL

>member
-1 MSQET
+1 MAEET
-6 EQKSVEANEIKEN
+6 EQKTVESNEIKEN

-26 HRVRELPSNYRMAF
+26 HRVRELPSNYRMAL

-86 PVDAKIEFDRKPAE
+86 PVDAKIEFDRKPVE

-120 SEFVEFTDCALTL
+120 SDFVEFTDCALTL

-158 MEANS
+158 MEANE
-163 NPLWEDVKFNYPE
+163 NPLWEDISFNYPE

-200 ELADRFGG
+200 ELADRFGA

-221 EMEDRRGLI
+221 VMEEERGLI
-230 LPSNIVSDARAN
+230 LPSNIVNEARAKI
-242 VGDKIDSLS
+242 GDKIDKLS
-251 FVYVTQTSELGSD
+251 FVYVTQTAELGSD
-264 SITPENCAG
+264 SITPDNCAG

-286 EEFVVENLTILGVYD
+286 EEFTVENLTILGVYD

-314 VFASLTSLSDEQQR
+314 VFASLTTLSDDQQR
-328 ILIDNDHIYLS
+328 LLIDNDHIYLS
-339 MSVNR
+339 MTVNR

-365 VGDKEYANGTVEVF
+365 VGDKEYANGTVELF

-486 LTTEVNPALS
+486 LTIEVNPALS

-541 RWLHWTMFTIG
+541 RWLHWTMFAIG

-665 DANVGSELQMVMDGP
+665 DATVGSELQMVMDGP
-680 RNQSQVEAILT
+680 RNQSQVEAVLA
-691 EYYPDGEIVAMTV
+691 EYYPTGEIVAMTV
-704 PQILLSPTRGGD
+704 PQILLSPTAGGD

-753 SAGEDAAYGLDLW
+753 TAGEEAAYGLDLW

-787 EVVNFTYNDIDF
+787 EVLNFTYNDIDF
-799 VPSNISGEDRIGLLF
+799 VPSNISEEDRLGLLF
-814 AFASVLDT
+814 AYASVMDT
-822 DLSDADLSNED
+822 DLSDANLSNENL
-833 FSNRDFGRTNFINAN
+833 SNRDFGRTNFINAD

-853 FSGSN
+853 FSGAN
-858 LSESIFVNTN
+858 LSESIFIDTD
-868 ITNTNFSEANLEG
+868 ITGTNFSEANLEG
-881 AIFFSFASLLTA
+881 TIFFSFASLLS
-893 VDPEQPTMEELIERV
+893 VGPEPTLEDVIERI
-908 GRYDLDV
+908 GLYDLSV
-915 TESIEGMICPNGEI
+915 TESIEGMICPNGET
-929 APAEE
+929 APDEA
-934 CTTFSELSDFPE
+934 CTTFSEFSDFPE
-946 LIQPFFFIQSRD
+946 LLQPFLFAQSRD
-958 VVITPFQEELRYI
+958 VVITPYQEELRYI
-971 GVHKFI
+971 GVHTFI
-977 PGVPSGAMSSSL
+977 PGVPSAAMGSSL
-989 IISEDSWRAFV
+989 IISEESWRSFV
-1000 GDEDA
+1000 GDEKA
-1005 DEHNSTTWIIHLPD
+1005 DTHNSTTWIIHLPD
-1019 ISGDD
+1019 IGGDE
-1024 LKALASIIEA
+1024 LKALASRVEA

-1158 IERELVYPWVQL
+1158 IERELVYPWTQL
-1170 GLVTFSVFVAVVLAL
+1170 AFVTLSVFAAVVLAL
-1185 VVTTRRALS
+1185 VITTRRALG

>member
-1 MSQET
+1 MAEET
-6 EQKSVEANEIKEN
+6 EQKTVESNEIKEN

-26 HRVRELPSNYRMAF
+26 HRVRELPSNYRMAL

-86 PVDAKIEFDRKPAE
+86 PVDAKIEFDRKPVE

-120 SEFVEFTDCALTL
+120 SDFVEFTDCALTL

-158 MEANS
+158 MEANE
-163 NPLWEDVKFNYPE
+163 NPLWEDISFNYPE

-200 ELADRFGG
+200 ELADRFGA

-221 EMEDRRGLI
+221 VMEEERGLI
-230 LPSNIVSDARAN
+230 LPSNIVNEARAKI
-242 VGDKIDSLS
+242 GDRIDKLS
-251 FVYVTQTSELGSD
+251 FVYVTQTAELGSD
-264 SITPENCAG
+264 SITPDNCAG

-286 EEFVVENLTILGVYD
+286 EEFTVENLTILGVYD

-314 VFASLTSLSDEQQR
+314 VFASLTTLSDDQQR
-328 ILIDNDHIYLS
+328 LLIDNDHIYLS
-339 MSVNR
+339 MTVNR

-365 VGDKEYANGTVEVF
+365 VGDKEYANGTVELF

-486 LTTEVNPALS
+486 LTIEVNPALS
-496 FAATLFTAFATLGV
+496 FAATLFTAVATLGV

-541 RWLHWTMFTIG
+541 RWLHWTMFAIG

-665 DANVGSELQMVMDGP
+665 DATVGSELQMVMDGP
-680 RNQSQVEAILT
+680 RNQSQVEAVLA
-691 EYYPDGEIVAMTV
+691 EYYPTGEIVAMTV
-704 PQILLSPTRGGD
+704 PQILLSPTAGGD

-753 SAGEDAAYGLDLW
+753 TAGEEAAYGLDLW

-787 EVVNFTYNDIDF
+787 EVLNFTYNDIDF
-799 VPSNISGEDRIGLLF
+799 VPSNISEEDRLGLLF
-814 AFASVLDT
+814 AYASVMDT
-822 DLSDADLSNED
+822 DLSDANLSNENL
-833 FSNRDFGRTNFINAN
+833 SNRDFGRTNFINAD

-853 FSGSN
+853 FSGAN
-858 LSESIFVNTN
+858 LSESIFIDTD
-868 ITNTNFSEANLEG
+868 ITGTNFSEANLEG
-881 AIFFSFASLLTA
+881 TIFFSFASLLS
-893 VDPEQPTMEELIERV
+893 VGPEPTLEDVIERI
-908 GRYDLDV
+908 GLYDLSV
-915 TESIEGMICPNGEI
+915 TESIEGMICPNGET
-929 APAEE
+929 APDEA
-934 CTTFSELSDFPE
+934 CTTFSEFSDFPE
-946 LIQPFFFIQSRD
+946 LLQPFLFAQSRD
-958 VVITPFQEELRYI
+958 VVITPYQEELRYI
-971 GVHKFI
+971 GVHTFI
-977 PGVPSGAMSSSL
+977 PGVPSAAMGSSL
-989 IISEDSWRAFV
+989 IISEESWRSFV
-1000 GDEDA
+1000 GDEKA
-1005 DEHNSTTWIIHLPD
+1005 DTHNSTTWIIHLPD
-1019 ISGDD
+1019 IGGDE
-1024 LKALASIIEA
+1024 LKALASRVEA

-1158 IERELVYPWVQL
+1158 IERELVYPWTQL
-1170 GLVTFSVFVAVVLAL
+1170 AFVTLSVFAAVVLAL
-1185 VVTTRRALS
+1185 VITTRRALG